1 MIDWNWVESGYL
13 YFQTTI
19 KTYITHIDPSN
30 CCFLRVT
37 KTHFWCILTMHV
49 LARPTGMKPPTSLT
63 WSPLN
68 VQCFYPNY
76 LSKPPLIHW
85 RLVPLKRSKVS
96 RWFSFMVKNRCIN
109 RQPMWLKLP
118 RVYGPLV
125 VWWKHYPVVNLAES
139 SRSDLVLRSLW
150 FYRYFMDII
159 YDAQPKTWSHGTN
172 HEPLTHKQQ
181 MSLTNPGAV
190 ICDSRSAYMRVVS
203 ADASETS
210 DIFKKTQH

>member
-1 MIDWNWVESGYL
+1 MAGYPPMAQWPL
-13 YFQTTI
+13 PFDRETSWPIGIGWTRVSLFSDNK

-30 CCFLRVT
+30 CCILRVT

-49 LARPTGMKPPTSLT
+49 LVRPTRMKPPTSLT

-76 LSKPPLIHW
+76 LSKSPLIHW
-85 RLVPLKRSKVS
+85 HGSTQKVWFRDGSRL
-96 RWFSFMVKNRCIN
+96 WFNRCIN

-125 VWWKHYPVVNLAES
+125 GWWNHYPVVNLAEP

-159 YDAQPKTWSHGTN
+159 YDAQPKNLIPWNQSWTIDSQTAN
-172 HEPLTHKQQ
+172 EPH
-181 MSLTNPGAV
+181 
-190 ICDSRSAYMRVVS
+190 
-203 ADASETS
+203 
-210 DIFKKTQH
+210 